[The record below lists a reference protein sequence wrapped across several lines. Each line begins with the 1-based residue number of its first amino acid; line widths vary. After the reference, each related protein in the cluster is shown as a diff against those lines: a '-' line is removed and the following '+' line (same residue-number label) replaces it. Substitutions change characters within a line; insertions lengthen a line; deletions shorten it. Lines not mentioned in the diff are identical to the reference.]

1 MKNDTV
7 VSIKKPAEESDPLS
21 SLLREGARALL
32 HEAVEAELAT
42 YLAGHAGERD
52 ASGRR
57 CLVRNGYLPERTLLT
72 GLGEVPIRV
81 PKTRD
86 RGGRGRHFT
95 SALLP
100 PYIKRTPSVESV
112 LPWLY
117 LKGVSTGDMSEAL
130 AALLGEQ
137 AQGLSAATVGRLK
150 RVWEDEYRAWRTRDF
165 KRQRYVYVWVDGI
178 YFNVRGDEARQC
190 LLVMMGVDE
199 WGSKA
204 LLAVEDGYRESK
216 QSWRELLVDLKA
228 RGFAPPA
235 LAVGDGAL
243 GFWAAL
249 REVYPTTRTQRCW
262 VHKMANILNKLPKGV
277 HAKAKQGLQAI
288 WMAESRAAATRAL
301 NQFIRTYEDKYPK
314 ATACLDDDRESLLTF
329 YDFPAAHWQSI
340 RTTNP
345 IESTFATVRLRTA
358 RTRGCVSRTSLL
370 TMVYKLG
377 LCAEQNWRRLR
388 GFKHLADVIENVK
401 FIDGVK
407 EETHQQHQRP
417 PDYEAIH
424 QI

>member
-1 MKNDTV
+1 MKKDTV
-7 VSIKKPAEESDPLS
+7 VSLKKPAEESDPLS

-42 YLAGHAGERD
+42 YLSGYEGERD
-52 ASGRR
+52 AAGRR
-57 CLVRNGYLPERTLLT
+57 CLVRNGYLPARTLLT

-95 SALLP
+95 SGLLP

-117 LKGVSTGDMSEAL
+117 LKGVSTGDMSAAL

-137 AQGLSAATVGRLK
+137 AQGLSAATVSRLK

-165 KRQRYVYVWVDGI
+165 TRQRYVYVWVDGI
-178 YFNVRGDEARQC
+178 YFTVRGDEARQC
-190 LLVMMGVDE
+190 LLVMIGVDE
-199 WGSKA
+199 WGRKA
-204 LLAVEDGYRESK
+204 LLAVEDGYRESA
-216 QSWRELLVDLKA
+216 QSWRELLVDVKA
-228 RGFAPPA
+228 RGFTPPA
-235 LAVGDGAL
+235 LAIGDGAL

-262 VHKMANILNKLPKGV
+262 VHKMANILNKLPKGLQ
-277 HAKAKQGLQAI
+277 AKAKQGLQAI
-288 WMAESRAAATRAL
+288 WMAASRAAATRAL
-301 NQFIRTYEDKYPK
+301 NRFIRTYEDKYPK
-314 ATACLDDDRESLLTF
+314 ATACLDDDRDSLLTF

-407 EETHQQHQRP
+407 EQTIQQHQR
-417 PDYEAIH
+417 AA
-424 QI
+424 

>member
-7 VSIKKPAEESDPLS
+7 VCLKKPAEESDPLS

-32 HEAVEAELAT
+32 HDAVEAELAT
-42 YLAGHAGERD
+42 YLAGHADELD

-57 CLVRNGYLPERTLLT
+57 RIVRNGYLPARTLLT

-100 PYIKRTPSVESV
+100 PYIKRTASVESV

-150 RVWEDEYRAWRTRDF
+150 RVWEDEYRVWRTRDF
-165 KRQRYVYVWVDGI
+165 TRQRYVYVWVDGI
-178 YFNVRGDEARQC
+178 YFNVRGEEARQC

-199 WGSKA
+199 WGRKA
-204 LLAVEDGYRESK
+204 LLAVEDGYRESA
-216 QSWRELLVDLKA
+216 QSWRELLVDVKA
-228 RGFAPPA
+228 RGFTPPA
-235 LAVGDGAL
+235 LAIGDGAL

-262 VHKMANILNKLPKGV
+262 VHKMANILNKLPKGIQ
-277 HAKAKQGLQAI
+277 AKAKQGLQAI

-314 ATACLDDDRESLLTF
+314 ATACLDDDRDSLLTF

-407 EETHQQHQRP
+407 EEQTHQQHQR
-417 PDYEAIH
+417 AA
-424 QI
+424 